1 MTIQLLAPDSDT
13 ALSSVVNVDDGK
25 IITVFLTSANG
36 SAIPAGAELRIQ
48 LQRAGGAW
56 ADVRALR
63 APQDVSVEIRGPVAL
78 RVQRRGPGI
87 AVPPLGAEYNISSA
101 VGAGGGGG
109 GGAVTIADG
118 ASTTLGARADAPASS
133 DTAAATLMALVKRL
147 VGKIPGFGAAAS
159 AAALPVVL
167 ASDDAQIGT
176 KTNAATALPAGGAGL
191 IGWLSNIWV
200 AVTSL
205 LNVNTLRAP
214 LLARQLLVTNVSQNM
229 ALTAGTARISVFA
242 RGCDLRFALSATVNP
257 SVANTAP
264 SVAGAAANV
273 HFVAQGE
280 RIEVPAL
287 AYIAWIADS
296 LSGSQTGQAEVT
308 ELS

>member
-1 MTIQLLAPDSDT
+1 MTTQLLAPDST
-13 ALSSVVNVDDGK
+13 AALSSVVNVDDGK
-25 IITVFLTSANG
+25 IITIFLTSGNG
-36 SAIPAGAELRIQ
+36 SAVPAGAELRIQ
-48 LQRAGGAW
+48 LQRAGGDW
-56 ADVRALR
+56 ADVRVMR

-118 ASTTLGARADAPASS
+118 ASATLGARADAPAAS
-133 DTAAATLMALVKRL
+133 DTATASLMAFMKRL

-200 AVTSL
+200 AITSL

-214 LLARQLLVTNVSQNM
+214 LLARQVLVTSVANPQQ
-229 ALTAGTARISVFA
+229 LTASTARVSLCA
-242 RGCDLRFALSATVNP
+242 RGCDVRYGFAAATFN
-257 SVANTAP
+257 VANTAANTG
-264 SVAGAAANV
+264 AGTNA
-273 HFVAQGE
+273 HFLAQGA
-280 RIEVPAL
+280 RIEVPAG
-287 AYIAWIADS
+287 AWISVIADS
-296 LSGSQTGQAEVT
+296 LSASQTGQLEVT
-308 ELS
+308 ELA